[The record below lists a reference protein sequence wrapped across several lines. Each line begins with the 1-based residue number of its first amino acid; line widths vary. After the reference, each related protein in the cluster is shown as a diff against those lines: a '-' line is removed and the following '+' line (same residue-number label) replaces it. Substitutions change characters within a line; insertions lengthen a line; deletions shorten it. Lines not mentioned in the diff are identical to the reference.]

1 MAETRMCPWCGLPIE
16 SPYGQQ
22 VYHTLKNG
30 GRNCGRERHV
40 KMQAERRRLNRG
52 AVIRQCPID
61 GTIFSTYDHRNYHC
75 SDACAAEDARR
86 HEEKSK

>member
-40 KMQAERRRLNRG
+40 KMQAERRRLNLSL
-52 AVIRQCPID
+52 IHI
-61 GTIFSTYDHRNYHC
+61 
-75 SDACAAEDARR
+75 
-86 HEEKSK
+86 